1 MPDRAK
7 RKTRVGVVVSDARA
21 RTITVK
27 LERRTRHPRYGKI
40 VRTATKVHAHDQ
52 DNTARNGDRVLIMET
67 RPLSKTKRWR
77 LVEVLGRAR

>member
-7 RKTRVGVVVSDARA
+7 RKTRVGMVVSDARA

-40 VRTATKVHAHDQ
+40 VRTATKVHAHDEH
-52 DNTARNGDRVLIMET
+52 NTARNGDRVLIMET